1 MRDAIDKRIELH
13 DKHHIEIKLD
23 YAIDPSVKHNR
34 YRVECFFFVPQSLGV
49 NDLSYGRAQ
58 FYRASQA
65 YIRFRTPLIAL
76 AALASP
82 TNKGSPLLRMKAS
95 LEKLQEDGHDEKHA
109 KRISYEL
116 RLLACSIRASLRDRV
131 KALIGQMAAAR
142 EKIVAVARVDKSLRA
157 VNERNGLIA
166 VPSDG
171 DIAPFPNDDQITRIE
186 VGMDVLLQELAPV
199 IGQLRDFGVHL
210 QDSVVPESLR
220 RDFTNVDEYV
230 SLTVEHYMTS
240 FIEELDKREDDRLAA
255 MRAHVRDIL
264 VAEQK
269 RRASLSY
276 PSPTSEAPLDREHF
290 VHRAGILKKFAMS
303 CLFLTIRRRE
313 EGRAW
318 ADIAASLG
326 AGVGMTA
333 SLILTALNE
342 KALAVNSL
350 AFFTATV
357 LAYALRDRMKEW
369 AKRYFGARVTRWV
382 RDYMVDI
389 VDPTTGERIGRCRE
403 SFVFA
408 GDKIPSE
415 IAAIRENRVDNLLPK
430 GSPEVVLKYDKH
442 IELEAKL
449 IHDLHG
455 RLHDINDIIRF
466 NVSSL
471 LVRTDD
477 PVQTVHAYDEESDSV
492 KLVECPKV
500 YHVNLIFA
508 LRDEQTGRAAQLTR
522 IRVIVDKGGIKRIEE
537 VRAN

>member
-34 YRVECFFFVPQSLGV
+34 YRVECFFFMPQSLGV
-49 NDLSYGRAQ
+49 NDLTYGRAQ

-82 TNKGSPLLRMKAS
+82 TNKSSPLHRMKAS
-95 LEKLQEDGHDEKHA
+95 LEKLQEDGRDEKHA
-109 KRISYEL
+109 ARISYEL
-116 RLLACSIRASLRDRV
+116 RLLACSIRSSLRDRTKV
-131 KALIGQMAAAR
+131 LVSQMAAAR
-142 EKIVAVARVDKSLRA
+142 ENVVAMAHKSVRVANDRHGLVAVPADADV
-157 VNERNGLIA
+157 
-166 VPSDG
+166 
-171 DIAPFPNDDQITRIE
+171 APFPNDDQITRIE

-210 QDSVVPESLR
+210 QDSVVPEALR

-230 SLTVEHYMTS
+230 SLSVEHYMTQ
-240 FIEELDKREDDRLAA
+240 FIEEMDLRKDDRLAG

-269 RRASLSY
+269 RRAQLNY
-276 PSPTSEAPLDREHF
+276 PSLNSDMPLDREHF

-303 CLFLTIRRRE
+303 CLFLNIRRRE

-342 KALAVNSL
+342 RALAVNSL

-369 AKRYFGARVTRWV
+369 AKRYFGSRVTRWV

-389 VDPTTGERIGRCRE
+389 VDPTTHERIGRCRE
-403 SFVFA
+403 SFAFVKDVPA
-408 GDKIPSE
+408 E
-415 IAAIRENRVDNLLPK
+415 IGAIRENRVDNLLPK
-430 GSPEVVLKYDKH
+430 SSPEVVLKYDKA

-477 PVQTVHAYDEESDSV
+477 PIQTIHAYDPASDSV

-537 VRAN
+537 VRAA

>member
-34 YRVECFFFVPQSLGV
+34 YRVECFFFMPQSLGV
-49 NDLSYGRAQ
+49 NDLTYGRAQ

-82 TNKGSPLLRMKAS
+82 TNKSSPLHRMKAS
-95 LEKLQEDGHDEKHA
+95 LEKLQENGHDEKHA
-109 KRISYEL
+109 TRISYEL
-116 RLLACSIRASLRDRV
+116 RLLACSIRSSLRDRTKV
-131 KALIGQMAAAR
+131 LVSQMAAAR
-142 EKIVAVARVDKSLRA
+142 ENVVAMARVDKAARA
-157 VNERNGLIA
+157 VNERHGLVA
-166 VPSDG
+166 VPVDAEV
-171 DIAPFPNDDQITRIE
+171 APFPNDDQITRIE
-186 VGMDVLLQELAPV
+186 VGMDVLLQELTPV
-199 IGQLRDFGVHL
+199 ISQLRDFGVHL
-210 QDSVVPESLR
+210 QDSVVPDSLR

-230 SLTVEHYMTS
+230 SLSVEHYMTQ
-240 FIEELDKREDDRLAA
+240 FIEEMDQRKDDRLAG

-269 RRASLSY
+269 RRTQVGY
-276 PSPTSEAPLDREHF
+276 PSLNSDTPLDREHF

-303 CLFLTIRRRE
+303 CLFLNIRRRE

-326 AGVGMTA
+326 AGVGMSA

-342 KALAVNSL
+342 RTLAVNSL
-350 AFFTATV
+350 TFFSATV
-357 LAYALRDRMKEW
+357 LAYALRDRIKEW
-369 AKRYFGARVTRWV
+369 AKRYFGSRVTRWV

-389 VDPTTGERIGRCRE
+389 VDPSTEQRIGRCRE
-403 SFVFA
+403 SFAFVK
-408 GDKIPSE
+408 DVPPE
-415 IAAIRENRVDNLLPK
+415 IGAIRENRVDNLLPK
-430 GSPEVVLKYDKH
+430 SSPEVVLKYDKA

-477 PVQTVHAYDEESDSV
+477 PIQTVHAYDPASDSV

-537 VRAN
+537 VRAA

>member
-1 MRDAIDKRIELH
+1 MRDTIEKRIELH
-13 DKHHIEIKLD
+13 DKNHIEIKLD
-23 YAIDPSVKHNR
+23 YAIDPSREHNR

-82 TNKGSPLLRMKAS
+82 TNKSSPLVRMKAS
-95 LEKLQEDGHDEKHA
+95 LEKLQEDGHDEKQA
-109 KRISYEL
+109 ARISYEL
-116 RLLACSIRASLRDRV
+116 RLLACSVRSSLRDRV
-131 KALIGQMAAAR
+131 KTLISQM
-142 EKIVAVARVDKSLRA
+142 AVARETVLAVARIDKSVRT
-157 VNERNGLIA
+157 VNERHGLVA
-166 VPSDG
+166 VPSDASV
-171 DIAPFPNDDQITRIE
+171 APFPNDDLLTRIE

-199 IGQLRDFGVHL
+199 VGQLRDFGVHL

-220 RDFTNVDEYV
+220 RVYTNVDEYV
-230 SLTVEHYMTS
+230 SLSVEHYMTM
-240 FIEELDKREDDRLAA
+240 FIEEMDKRQDDRLAG

-269 RRASLSY
+269 RRASMSY
-276 PSPTSEAPLDREHF
+276 PSPTSEEPLDREHF

-318 ADIAASLG
+318 ADLAASLG

-333 SLILTALNE
+333 SLVLTALNE
-342 KALAVNSL
+342 KAFAVNTL
-350 AFFTATV
+350 WFFSAAV
-357 LAYALRDRMKEW
+357 ISYALRDRMKEW

-389 VDPTTGERIGRCRE
+389 VDPTSGTRIGRCRE
-403 SFVFA
+403 SFAFA
-408 GDKIPSE
+408 KDVPSE

-430 GSPEVVLKYDKH
+430 GPPEVVLKYDKQ

-449 IHDLHG
+449 IHELHG

-477 PVQTVHAYDEESDSV
+477 PVQVVHAYDAASDSV

-522 IRVIVDKGGIKRIEE
+522 IRVIVDKGGITRVEE
-537 VRAN
+537 VRAA